1 MLIQENKRLDII
13 LENNEKKESKKCTY
27 IKVISLILLI
37 SALIGIIVSLI
48 ILKNDTKN
56 CKTSMNNNSFN
67 YENKFESIFAK
78 LNEFEQKNL
87 EDNTLL
93 KSLKIENNDLKNS
106 ISLKDYIIET

>member
-1 MLIQENKRLDII
+1 
-13 LENNEKKESKKCTY
+13 
-27 IKVISLILLI
+27 
-37 SALIGIIVSLI
+37 
-48 ILKNDTKN
+48 
-56 CKTSMNNNSFN
+56 MNNNSFN

-106 ISLKDYIIET
+106 LSLKDYIIETQYKMINELLFQITEK

>member
-13 LENNEKKESKKCTY
+13 LENNEKKESKKCIY

-67 YENKFESIFAK
+67 YKNKFESIFAK

-93 KSLKIENNDLKNS
+93 
-106 ISLKDYIIET
+106 

>member
-1 MLIQENKRLDII
+1 MK
-13 LENNEKKESKKCTY
+13 KKESKKCTY

-67 YENKFESIFAK
+67 YEKKFESIFVK

-93 KSLKIENNDLKNS
+93 
-106 ISLKDYIIET
+106 

>member
-1 MLIQENKRLDII
+1 
-13 LENNEKKESKKCTY
+13 
-27 IKVISLILLI
+27 
-37 SALIGIIVSLI
+37 
-48 ILKNDTKN
+48 
-56 CKTSMNNNSFN
+56 MNNNNFN

-106 ISLKDYIIET
+106 LSLKDYIIETQYKMINELLFQITEMQNKDSEEKDENQNKELIDSIRQTYTEMKNNNTNELIPQKDENQN